1 MRISEDEEILETG
14 GKKYEKTIL
23 ISVELFLSA
32 FRRRIV
38 SHRLDSSFLA
48 LTIRGCVELDKG
60 KSFEIYSMYEK
71 HDRTLDCAKNQDF
84 LSIDTSSNITDGM
97 PYDSEA
103 SRFQLAT
110 KTTSNWAKFP
120 GVFN

>member
-1 MRISEDEEILETG
+1 MESELNVTSVNSFLIVIKCSKIPLGSSSETKSKIVRISEDEEILETG

-60 KSFEIYSMYEK
+60 KSF
-71 HDRTLDCAKNQDF
+71 
-84 LSIDTSSNITDGM
+84 
-97 PYDSEA
+97 
-103 SRFQLAT
+103 
-110 KTTSNWAKFP
+110 
-120 GVFN
+120 